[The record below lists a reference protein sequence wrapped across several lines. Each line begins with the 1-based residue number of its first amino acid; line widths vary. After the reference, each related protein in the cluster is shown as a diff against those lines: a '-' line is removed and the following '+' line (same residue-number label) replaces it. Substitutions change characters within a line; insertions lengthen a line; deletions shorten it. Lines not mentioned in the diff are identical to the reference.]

1 MDKRLDFVNLIS
13 EVRFTAEDMVHQ
25 LSEDEKR
32 WGDTWKERGLVWNGL
47 SQEERFMMKMQ
58 EYFTDWKDMGIP
70 FPWTKVLGEAHICL
84 VREKKLNDVE

>member
-32 WGDTWKERGLVWNGL
+32 WGDEWKKRGLVWNGL

-58 EYFTDWKDMGIP
+58 EYFTDWKDMGTP

-84 VREKKLNDVE
+84 VREKKLKNSE